1 MKIVITGGTGLI
13 GRALCPALLASQ
25 HEVWVLSR
33 RPEAAVLP
41 KGCKLA
47 GWDGRT
53 SQGWAELA
61 DGADA
66 IINLAGESL
75 EAGRWNEARKES
87 IRSSRV
93 LAGQAVV
100 EAVQKAA
107 VKPALVIQA
116 SGIGAYG
123 PLDDHMVDESA
134 PYGSDFLSKVT
145 VDWESSTRAVQDFG
159 VRQAILRTGIVL
171 STQGGALKPL
181 LLTTRFFISGKLGN
195 GKQWW
200 SWLHMDDQVGA
211 ILHLLQNPKSSG
223 IYNLCS
229 PNPVQMAEFGRT
241 LASVLD
247 RPFWLP
253 VPAFALKILLGEMST
268 VVLDGQRAM
277 PKRLLESGYRF
288 KYEKLH
294 SALVNLFAPAE
305 KIRLE

>member
-13 GRALCPALLASQ
+13 GKALCSALLASQ

-33 RPEAAVLP
+33 CPEAAVLP

-53 SQGWAELA
+53 SQGWAEIA

-75 EAGRWNEARKES
+75 AAGRWNEARKES

-93 LAGQAVV
+93 MAGQAVV
-100 EAVQKAA
+100 EAVQKAV
-107 VKPALVIQA
+107 VKPSLVIQV

-123 PLDDHMVDESA
+123 PLDDRIVDESA

-145 VDWESSTRAVQDFG
+145 VDWEASTRAVQDFG

>member
-13 GRALCPALLASQ
+13 GRALCSALLNHH
-25 HEVWVLSR
+25 HEVWVVSR
-33 RPEAAVLP
+33 NPQLTALP
-41 KGCKLA
+41 AGCKA
-47 GWDGRT
+47 ARWDGRT
-53 SQGWAELA
+53 SQGWEEAS

-75 EAGRWNEARKES
+75 AAGRWDAARKER

-100 EAVQKAA
+100 EAVKKATI
-107 VKPALVIQA
+107 KPKLVLQI

-123 PLDDHMVDESA
+123 PLDDRIVDESA
-134 PYGSDFLSKVT
+134 PYGSDYLSSVT
-145 VDWESSTRAVQDFG
+145 VDWEASTRQVQELG
-159 VRQAILRTGIVL
+159 VRQVVLRTGIVL

-181 LLTTRFFISGKLGN
+181 LLATRFFLGGALGN

-200 SWLHMDDQVGA
+200 SWIHIDDQVGA
-211 ILHLLQNPKSSG
+211 ILHLLAAPGASG
-223 IYNLCS
+223 VYNLCS

-247 RPFWLP
+247 RPYWLP
-253 VPAFALKILLGEMST
+253 VPSFGLKILLGEMST

-294 SALVNLFAPAE
+294 SALVNLFAPAGDV
-305 KIRLE
+305 RLE